1 MARIEIVSETPITM
15 AEAKHEIE
23 KIKKRDTELN
33 FRSLKTDEYLGSFTK
48 LDKKTSDEIYKK
60 IDELQLPRMKREHII
75 KIIDLMPED
84 VEELKVVLQGY
95 TLTLSS
101 ENLKKIADIIA
112 PYLGN
117 KKKKDETEEKA
128 EE

>member
-1 MARIEIVSETPITM
+1 MARIEIVSETPISM
-15 AEAKHEIE
+15 AETKEEIE

-33 FRSLKTDEYLGSFTK
+33 FRSVKTEEYLNSFTK
-48 LDKKTSDEIYKK
+48 HDKKTAEEIYKK
-60 IDELQLPRMKREHII
+60 IEELQLPRMKREQII

-95 TLTLSS
+95 TLTLSA
-101 ENLKKIADIIA
+101 ENLKKIIDTIT
-112 PYLGN
+112 PYMGS
-117 KKKKDETEEKA
+117 KKKKETEEKT